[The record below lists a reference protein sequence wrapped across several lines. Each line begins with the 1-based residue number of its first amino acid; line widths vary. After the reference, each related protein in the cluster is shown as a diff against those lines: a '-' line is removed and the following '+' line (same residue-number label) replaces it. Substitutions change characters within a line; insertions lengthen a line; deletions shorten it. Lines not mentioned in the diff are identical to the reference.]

1 MLFSTLIFLRET
13 QKKCNGNCLT
23 ANELCW
29 QLRTRWCRGSRSTS
43 SEKGKIMEQLEKL
56 QEKRWR
62 NPRDNPGLMT
72 SPQHSINLVLLL
84 LSLLL

>member
-1 MLFSTLIFLRET
+1 M
-13 QKKCNGNCLT
+13 
-23 ANELCW
+23 
-29 QLRTRWCRGSRSTS
+29 S

-62 NPRDNPGLMT
+62 NPRDNAGLMT